1 MSVLYL
7 LLYLLAGLFCVRCLL
22 PSRRPTVRVWL
33 GLCAGVF
40 LLMWLPSLCAF
51 FLRFSRAAHYMAL
64 APLAAVCGLSFLLRD
79 RRDAARW
86 DETETKTAWMLALVV
101 LPLTAFSAYLQITHN
116 LQPLSGGL
124 YVGQSTYGDLP
135 LHASIITGLQDAV
148 YPPDYTVMAGE
159 LLCYPFLTD
168 ALSASLYLFGMN
180 LQAAMN
186 VPGILMSGLV
196 YAGFLLLAR
205 GLTKSKAAPVLAVL
219 FFFIGGGLGFLL
231 YDFDMAGSGWQ
242 EALANIM
249 RGYYQTPTNRPADN
263 LRWSNVI
270 CDMMLPQRTTLG
282 GWTILLP
289 CLYLLLEPLCAA
301 RPPEKREWAL
311 LTVLAGGLPMI
322 HTHSFLALGLCSA
335 GVMAYT
341 LIESRGGARVALL
354 KRFLCYGAGTVALA
368 LPQLLTWTFRQSLS
382 STDFLRLWVNWVNTA
397 DGTPGTAKDLYLWF
411 YVKNI
416 GLPLLLLLPALLE
429 KNRGARLLAC
439 GAFLIFIPAELIRF
453 QTNVYDNNKLFYV
466 WYMLCAV
473 IEADYAAA
481 LYARLRGMRGRAVL
495 AAVFLFVSL
504 TGGVLTCARE
514 AVSCY
519 CAFDRDSV
527 DVSEWVK
534 GNTAQDDLFL
544 TGTQH
549 LNPVSSL
556 AGRHIVC
563 GPDLWLYYHGYD
575 TGERQ
580 ADIARFYVSP
590 LDTLSVLDKYS
601 VDYVMVGEYEKN
613 DYDVAED
620 VLRQILTPVYEKN
633 GTVIFRVPDDMKAE
647 GGG

>member
-1 MSVLYL
+1 MSVLYP
-7 LLYLLAGLFCVRCLL
+7 LLYLLSGLFSVRCLL
-22 PSRRPTVRVWL
+22 PNRRPTVRIWL

-51 FLRFSRAAHYMAL
+51 FLRFSRAAHYVAL
-64 APLAAVCGLSFLLRD
+64 VPLGAVCGLSFLLRD

-86 DETETKTAWMLALVV
+86 DEEETKTGWLLAFVA

-135 LHASIITGLQDAV
+135 LHTSIITGLVNAA
-148 YPPDYTVMAGE
+148 YPPDYTVMTGE

-168 ALSASLYLFGMN
+168 AMSASLYLFGMS
-180 LQAAMN
+180 LQAAMT

-196 YAGFLLLAR
+196 YAGFLLTAR

-231 YDFDMAGSGWQ
+231 YDFDMAGSSWQ
-242 EALANIM
+242 ASLDSILN
-249 RGYYQTPTNRPADN
+249 GYYLTPTNRPVDN

-270 CDMMLPQRTTLG
+270 CDMMTPQRTTLG
-282 GWTILLP
+282 GWCILLP
-289 CLYLLLEPLCAA
+289 CLYLLLEPLHAS
-301 RPPEKREWAL
+301 RLPEKREWAL

-322 HTHSFLALGLCSA
+322 HTHSFLALGLCSC
-335 GVMAYT
+335 GVMVYT
-341 LIESRGGARVALL
+341 LVTAKGKARTALL
-354 KRFLCYGAGTVALA
+354 IRFLCYGTGTVALA

-382 STDFLRLWVNWVNTA
+382 SSDFLRLWLNWVNTA
-397 DGTPGTAKDLYLWF
+397 DGTADTARDLYLWF

-429 KNRGARLLAC
+429 KNRGWRLLAC
-439 GAFLIFIPAELIRF
+439 GAFMIFIPAELIRF

-473 IEADYAAA
+473 IEADYAVS
-481 LYARLRGMRGRAVL
+481 LYEKLRGLRGRAVF
-495 AAVFLFVSL
+495 AALFLTVSL
-504 TGGVLTCARE
+504 AGGVLTCARE

-519 CAFDRDSV
+519 CAFDGDSV
-527 DVSEWVK
+527 AASEWIK
-534 GNTAQDDLFL
+534 ENTERDDLFL

-580 ADIARFYVSP
+580 TDIGRFYILP
-590 LDTLSVLDKYS
+590 LEALDVLGKYG
-601 VDYVMVGEYEKN
+601 VDYVMVSEYERN
-613 DYDVAED
+613 DYDVDED
-620 VLRQILTPVYEKN
+620 VLRQILTPVYEKG
-633 GTVIFRVPDDMKAE
+633 GTVIYAVPEGMKA
-647 GGG
+647 GGGG